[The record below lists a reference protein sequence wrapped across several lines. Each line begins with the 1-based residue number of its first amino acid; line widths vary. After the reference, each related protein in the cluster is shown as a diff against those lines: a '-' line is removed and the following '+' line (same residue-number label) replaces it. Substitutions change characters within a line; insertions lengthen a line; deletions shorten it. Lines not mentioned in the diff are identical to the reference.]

1 MSEERDPLSRE
12 RVVEAALT
20 VIDESGVQ
28 GCSMRAVASELG
40 VEAMSLYHHVPGGK
54 AEMMDGVVAL
64 VQTEFISGLEP
75 TGEWRHDMATFA
87 RGYRATLK
95 EHPNVVAMI
104 AARPS
109 VAYRSSTAMVGPMF
123 DAMEDAGFS
132 REDAL
137 RAVRVV
143 SRWTIGFTM
152 GEASA
157 IDDGASAEEFDEP
170 LLVEVFTDIARGEDD
185 VFQFGLEALLEGLE
199 ARLAG

>member
-1 MSEERDPLSRE
+1 VSDEREPLSRK

-20 VIDESGVQ
+20 VIDELGVP
-28 GCSMRAVASELG
+28 GCTMRAVASELG

-64 VQTEFISGLEP
+64 VQTEFVSGLEM
-75 TGEWRHDMATFA
+75 TGDWREDMASFS
-87 RGYRATLK
+87 RGYRATLSA
-95 EHPNVVAMI
+95 HPNVVAMI

-109 VAYRSSTAMVGPMF
+109 VAYRSSTGLVGPLF
-123 DAMEDAGFS
+123 SAMEDAGFS

-157 IDDGASAEEFDEP
+157 IDESAAAEEFDEP

-185 VFQFGLEALLEGLE
+185 VFEFGLEALLDGLQ
-199 ARLAG
+199 ARLDV

>member
-1 MSEERDPLSRE
+1 MSEREPLSRE
-12 RVVEAALT
+12 RVVQAALA
-20 VIDESGVQ
+20 VIDRAGIQ

-54 AEMMDGVVAL
+54 DEMLDGVVGL
-64 VQTEFISGLEP
+64 VQGEFVESTEL
-75 TGEWRHDMATFA
+75 TGDWRTDMAAFS
-87 RGYRATLK
+87 RSYRAALSA
-95 EHPNVVAMI
+95 HPNVVAMI

-109 VAYRSSTAMVGPMF
+109 VAYRSSTVLVGSLF
-123 DAMEDAGFS
+123 NSMEDAGFA

-143 SRWTIGFTM
+143 SRWTIGFTL

-157 IDDGASAEEFDEP
+157 LEDGAQADDFDEP

>member
-1 MSEERDPLSRE
+1 MKLRYLAAAILAMAG
-12 RVVEAALT
+12 AAL
-20 VIDESGVQ
+20 S
-28 GCSMRAVASELG
+28 A
-40 VEAMSLYHHVPGGK
+40 
-54 AEMMDGVVAL
+54 
-64 VQTEFISGLEP
+64 
-75 TGEWRHDMATFA
+75 
-87 RGYRATLK
+87 
-95 EHPNVVAMI
+95 HPNVVAMI

-109 VAYRSSTAMVGPMF
+109 VAYRSSTVLVGSLF
-123 DAMEDAGFS
+123 NSMEDAGFA

-143 SRWTIGFTM
+143 SRWTIGFTL

-157 IDDGASAEEFDEP
+157 LEDGAQADDFDEP